1 MPDFRTLVVGPILG
15 INAMHRSK
23 RILTSAAMAGLL
35 ALPALPV
42 LSAADDTSA
51 GAPVVAGTWEHHQA
65 RFSYFGITTL
75 YSCDGLEDNTR
86 ALLLHLGARK
96 EDAKVNARGCP
107 RGSSVPGRNAI
118 VDVDFYSLSP
128 SADAN
133 AANTV
138 RAQWT
143 PVEVTPTNPHFMGRG
158 DCELVDELK
167 DLISKNFSLRDLNYR
182 TDCVPH
188 QVILDGFS
196 VKAQA
201 LKPLPAAVAAARG

>member
-1 MPDFRTLVVGPILG
+1 
-15 INAMHRSK
+15 MHCSK

-42 LSAADDTSA
+42 LSAGEDASA
-51 GAPVVAGTWEHHQA
+51 GGPVVAGTWEHHQA

-86 ALLLHLGARK
+86 ALLVHLGARQ
-96 EDAKVNARGCP
+96 DAKVMALGCP
-107 RGSSVPGRNAI
+107 HGSSVPGRNAI

-138 RAQWT
+138 PAQWT
-143 PVEVTPTNPHFMGRG
+143 PVQVSPTHPHFMGRG

-188 QVILDGFS
+188 QVTLDGFS

-201 LKPLPAAVAAARG
+201 LKPLPAAVAAATSAARG

>member
-1 MPDFRTLVVGPILG
+1 
-15 INAMHRSK
+15 
-23 RILTSAAMAGLL
+23 MAGLL
-35 ALPALPV
+35 ALPARPV
-42 LSAADDTSA
+42 LSAGDDTPA
-51 GAPVVAGTWEHHQA
+51 GGPVVAGTWVHHQT

-86 ALLLHLGARK
+86 ALLVHLGARK
-96 EDAKVNARGCP
+96 EDAKVSALGCP
-107 RGSSVPGRNAI
+107 HGSSVPGRNAI

-138 RAQWT
+138 QAQWT
-143 PVEVTPTNPHFMGRG
+143 PVQVSPTHPYFMDRG
-158 DCELVDELK
+158 DCELVGELK

-188 QVILDGFS
+188 QLTLDDFS

-201 LKPLPAAVAAARG
+201 LMPLPAAVAAARG

>member
-1 MPDFRTLVVGPILG
+1 MQY
-15 INAMHRSK
+15 SK
-23 RILTSAAMAGLL
+23 RILTSAAMVGLL

-42 LSAADDTSA
+42 LSAGDDTSA
-51 GAPVVAGTWEHHQA
+51 GGSVVAGTWEHHQA

-86 ALLLHLGARK
+86 ALLVHLGARH
-96 EDAKVNARGCP
+96 DAKVMALGCP
-107 RGSSVPGRNAI
+107 HGSSVPGRNAI

-138 RAQWT
+138 QAQWT
-143 PVEVTPTNPHFMGRG
+143 PVQVTPTHPYFMGRG

-167 DLISKNFSLRDLNYR
+167 DLIKKNLSLRDLDYR

-188 QVILDGFS
+188 QVVLDSFS

>member
-1 MPDFRTLVVGPILG
+1 
-15 INAMHRSK
+15 MHRSK
-23 RILTSAAMAGLL
+23 RILILAAMAGFLT
-35 ALPALPV
+35 LPALPV
-42 LSAADDTSA
+42 LGAEDNASAA
-51 GAPVVAGTWEHHQA
+51 GQVVAGTWEHRHTS
-65 RFSYFGITTL
+65 FSYFGITTL

-86 ALLLHLGARK
+86 ALLVHLGARK

-107 RGSSVPGRNAI
+107 HGSSVPGRYAI

-128 SADAN
+128 STDGN
-133 AANTV
+133 AASTV
-138 RAQWT
+138 QAKWT
-143 PVEVTPTNPHFMGRG
+143 PVQVSPTHPYFMGRG

-167 DLISKNFSLRDLNYR
+167 DLIAKNFSLRDLDYR

-188 QVILDGFS
+188 QLTLDDFS

>member
-1 MPDFRTLVVGPILG
+1 MQY
-15 INAMHRSK
+15 SK
-23 RILTSAAMAGLL
+23 RILTSAAMVGLL

-42 LSAADDTSA
+42 LSAGDDTSA
-51 GAPVVAGTWEHHQA
+51 GGSVVAGTWEHHQA

-86 ALLLHLGARK
+86 ALLVHLGARQ
-96 EDAKVNARGCP
+96 DAKVMALGCP
-107 RGSSVPGRNAI
+107 HGSSVPGRNAI

-138 RAQWT
+138 PAQWT
-143 PVEVTPTNPHFMGRG
+143 AVQVNPTHPHVMGRG
-158 DCELVDELK
+158 DCELVGELK

-188 QVILDGFS
+188 QLTLDDFS

-201 LKPLPAAVAAARG
+201 LKPLPAAVAAATR

>member
-1 MPDFRTLVVGPILG
+1 
-15 INAMHRSK
+15 MHRSK
-23 RILTSAAMAGLL
+23 QILTSAAMAALL

-42 LSAADDTSA
+42 LSAGDDTPA
-51 GAPVVAGTWEHHQA
+51 GGPVVAGTWVHHQT

-86 ALLLHLGARK
+86 ALLVHLGARK
-96 EDAKVNARGCP
+96 EDAKVSALGCP
-107 RGSSVPGRNAI
+107 HGSSVPGRNAI

-138 RAQWT
+138 QAQWA
-143 PVEVTPTNPHFMGRG
+143 PVQVSPTHPYFMGRG
-158 DCELVDELK
+158 DCELVGELK

-188 QVILDGFS
+188 QLTLDDFS

-201 LKPLPAAVAAARG
+201 LKPLPAAVAAATR

>member
-1 MPDFRTLVVGPILG
+1 
-15 INAMHRSK
+15 MHRNK
-23 RILTSAAMAGLL
+23 RFLISAAMAGLL

-42 LSAADDTSA
+42 LSAGDDASA
-51 GAPVVAGTWEHHQA
+51 GGSLVAGTWMRHQA
-65 RFSYFGITTL
+65 RFSYFGFTTL
-75 YSCDGLEDNTR
+75 YSCDGLEDNIR
-86 ALLLHLGARK
+86 ALLVHLGARK
-96 EDAKVNARGCP
+96 NDVKVNARGCP
-107 RGSSVPGRNAI
+107 HGSSVPGRSAI

-138 RAQWT
+138 QAQWT
-143 PVEVTPTNPHFMGRG
+143 PVQVSPTHPYFMGSG

-182 TDCVPH
+182 TDCVPN
-188 QVILDGFS
+188 QVVLDGFS

-201 LKPLPAAVAAARG
+201 LKPLSAPVAAARG

>member
-1 MPDFRTLVVGPILG
+1 MQY
-15 INAMHRSK
+15 SK
-23 RILTSAAMAGLL
+23 RILTSAAMVGLL

-42 LSAADDTSA
+42 LSAGDDTLA
-51 GAPVVAGTWEHHQA
+51 GGSVVAGTWEHHQA

-86 ALLLHLGARK
+86 ALLVHLGARQ
-96 EDAKVNARGCP
+96 DAKVMALGCP
-107 RGSSVPGRNAI
+107 HGSSVPGRNAI

-133 AANTV
+133 AANAV
-138 RAQWT
+138 PAQWT
-143 PVEVTPTNPHFMGRG
+143 AIQVNPTHPHFMGRG
-158 DCELVDELK
+158 DCELVGELK

-188 QVILDGFS
+188 QLTLDDFS

-201 LKPLPAAVAAARG
+201 LKPLPAAVAAATR